1 MGDYQGLSDQLAIPL
16 LRTLYG
22 RRVVAMALYIKAL
35 RTFGGLS
42 TDKFQLCFWNVG
54 GGVCVSRVS
63 AANAVD
69 WVVFDSCGD
78 VFVAKIGGV
87 SWRVCS

>member
-1 MGDYQGLSDQLAIPL
+1 MVDYQGLPYQLAFSL
-16 LRTLYG
+16 LRTLHG
-22 RRVVAMALYIKAL
+22 WCVVAMALYIKAL

-54 GGVCVSRVS
+54 GGVCVSRNS
-63 AANAVD
+63 ACDAVD